1 MKKTIKI
8 ALILGLAIVLMTGC
22 GKTKKKPGPTGPVI
36 PSIGTILWNFETSEE
51 VEKFDNDGT
60 DATLEYNTAIFA
72 EGNGAIK
79 VTPSGTAPETKIA
92 AELDSAK
99 INAWN
104 QSRNLVLDL
113 YMEQGMDPA
122 INIVFLG
129 IADVTGGS
137 WSWVDGTFCSIAGSK
152 MGNWNKCILDL
163 SEKPTMVNLDPKRTY
178 KFYFGFYN
186 EVEGEKIPL
195 ADSSSFF
202 VDQIY
207 IDGVGSN
214 GGDPGDPGDEPGEPQ
229 LLWGFETESEVEGFA
244 EDGGTGA
251 VLDHTTEEAYQGTGA
266 LKVTPNGTAAETKI
280 KVQLP
285 MAHNEAWSDR
295 SQVVVNLWMEAGM
308 DPAINKIFFGMA
320 DVTDGGW
327 EWVDGTTYTITEP
340 KLGEWNEC
348 EITLPAPMLN
358 LEPTKQYEL
367 YFGFFN
373 EDGGSK
379 TPLADAFYLDHIT
392 VE

>member
-1 MKKTIKI
+1 
-8 ALILGLAIVLMTGC
+8 
-22 GKTKKKPGPTGPVI
+22 
-36 PSIGTILWNFETSEE
+36 
-51 VEKFDNDGT
+51 
-60 DATLEYNTAIFA
+60 
-72 EGNGAIK
+72 
-79 VTPSGTAPETKIA
+79 
-92 AELDSAK
+92 
-99 INAWN
+99 
-104 QSRNLVLDL
+104 
-113 YMEQGMDPA
+113 
-122 INIVFLG
+122 
-129 IADVTGGS
+129 
-137 WSWVDGTFCSIAGSK
+137 
-152 MGNWNKCILDL
+152 
-163 SEKPTMVNLDPKRTY
+163 MVNLDPKRTY
-178 KFYFGFYN
+178 KFYFSFYN

-229 LLWGFETESEVEGFA
+229 LLWGFETASEVEGFT

-266 LKVTPNGTAAETKI
+266 LKVTPNGTADETKI
-280 KVQLP
+280 KVLLP

-295 SQVVVNLWMEAGM
+295 SRVVVNLWMEAGM
-308 DPAINKIFFGMA
+308 NPAINKIFIGMA
-320 DVTDGGW
+320 DVTG
-327 EWVDGTTYTITEP
+327 EYTWVDGTTYTITEP

-348 EITLPAPMLN
+348 KITLSPTMLN

-373 EDGGSK
+373 QDGGLK
-379 TPLADAFYLDHIT
+379 TPLVDAFYLDHIM